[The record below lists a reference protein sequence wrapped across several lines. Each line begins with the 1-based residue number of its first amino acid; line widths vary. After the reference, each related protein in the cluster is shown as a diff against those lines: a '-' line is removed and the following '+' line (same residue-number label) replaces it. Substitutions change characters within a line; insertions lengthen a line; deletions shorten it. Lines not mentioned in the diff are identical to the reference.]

1 MVKTTQRLSLSLF
14 ILLCSLAFASEN
26 QPANVSGKWQLS
38 WEARIGTERCIVQ
51 IDQEDAKLVGVYQG
65 GLGSPKI
72 SGNIEGNQISLKL
85 DFLGAKPFAVVFTGT
100 VDGNKMGG
108 KFAIQGVEGGYD
120 GHGENVR
127 PSNYS
132 WTATRQ
138 PDQTQSDSS
147 QQK

>member
-65 GLGSPKI
+65 RLGSPK
-72 SGNIEGNQISLKL
+72 S
-85 DFLGAKPFAVVFTGT
+85 
-100 VDGNKMGG
+100 
-108 KFAIQGVEGGYD
+108 
-120 GHGENVR
+120 R
-127 PSNYS
+127 PTLYL
-132 WTATRQ
+132 
-138 PDQTQSDSS
+138 
-147 QQK
+147 